1 MTAAD
6 AVITHFFAPKVKGE
20 QALVKLVTMAV
31 AVSDAIA
38 VVITLV
44 AATADVD
51 SGDNGSCGGTI
62 GLRRRQ
68 LATNGNVGSNGG
80 YRRG

>member
-6 AVITHFFAPKVKGE
+6 AVITYVFAPKVKTE
-20 QALVKLVTMAV
+20 QAVMNVVTIAV
-31 AVSDAIA
+31 AMSDAIT
-38 VVITLV
+38 VVITSV

-68 LATNGNVGSNGG
+68 LATNGNVGNNGG